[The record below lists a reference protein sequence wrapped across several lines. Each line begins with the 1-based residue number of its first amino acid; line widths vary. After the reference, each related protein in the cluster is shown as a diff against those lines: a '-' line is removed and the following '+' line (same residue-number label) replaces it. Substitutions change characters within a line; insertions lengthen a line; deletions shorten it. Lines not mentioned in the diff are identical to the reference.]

1 MKKNTEEMNLV
12 FEKAVDEKKNREETA
27 KRCKEIMRIVKEVL
41 KR

>member
-12 FEKAVDEKKNREETA
+12 FEKATDEKKNREETA
-27 KRCKEIMRIVKEVL
+27 KRFKEIMRIVKEVL